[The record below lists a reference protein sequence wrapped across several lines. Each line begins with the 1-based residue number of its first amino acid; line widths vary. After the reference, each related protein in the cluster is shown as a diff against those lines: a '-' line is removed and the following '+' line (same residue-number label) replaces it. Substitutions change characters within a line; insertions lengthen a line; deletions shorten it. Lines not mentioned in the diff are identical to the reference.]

1 MGATYKANAG
11 GGSVSGDDDDAHHRS
26 VPWGYLSRALEL
38 SVSNLQTIGD
48 DEMCSVESPYSMD
61 IGSNG
66 KSSSSERCSS
76 SGASCYVRSGGL
88 GHGYMSSFRP
98 RLLNSDELKFIWKL
112 LRSYEGNKAD
122 HRRAVSSGYA
132 EKGSELIQ
140 PGYDNKNDIFSLKTF
155 VKFCQWWIPVTTT
168 LLQIPNEWA
177 SLNHVKVQGFMG
189 VIQANDLLLK
199 KNLPGVFLLRFSE
212 SNPGRLVLTHTR
224 EVRKYFILVVL
235 RSTSEDKSA
244 LLSIYKVLAVL
255 DAETR
260 NTADTSSVQLPQVV
274 NRRLKTSTIFGPR
287 CLDALLRS
295 VNMPQASQVMSS
307 GRARKHGSKGCP
319 VVIRHSYV
327 TVHPGGRWRLHYGK
341 GMEGNSYSSLR
352 ELVNSKFDLL
362 TLYPS
367 SAKGNAFETS

>member
-11 GGSVSGDDDDAHHRS
+11 GGSVSGDDDDAYHRS
-26 VPWGYLSRALEL
+26 VQWGYLSRALEL
-38 SVSNLQTIGD
+38 SVSDLQTIGGN
-48 DEMCSVESPYSMD
+48 EMCSVDFPCSMD
-61 IGSNG
+61 IRGNG

-76 SGASCYVRSGGL
+76 SRASYYARSGGL

-122 HRRAVSSGYA
+122 HRRAFSSGCA

-140 PGYDNKNDIFSLKTF
+140 PGYDNKSDIFSLKTF
-155 VKFCQWWIPVTTT
+155 VKFCQWWIPVNTT

-177 SLNHVKVQGFMG
+177 SLNPVKVQGFMG
-189 VIQANDLLLK
+189 IIQANDLLLK

-224 EVRKYFILVVL
+224 EVRKYFILFFF

-244 LLSIYKVLAVL
+244 LLSRYKVLVVL

-260 NTADTSSVQLPQVV
+260 NTADSSSVQLPQVV
-274 NRRLKTSTIFGPR
+274 NRRLKTSTIFEPR

-295 VNMPQASQVMSS
+295 VNMPQASQVISS

-319 VVIRHSYV
+319 VVIEHSYV

-341 GMEGNSYSSLR
+341 GMEGNSHSSLR
-352 ELVNSKFDLL
+352 DLVNSKFDLL